1 MSEINLKPIKNLVL
15 VEVEN
20 DVKYTK
26 RLRSKEE
33 LAEMKFDKVETTSG
47 LLLTSEEDAFET
59 VEELT
64 PSNRCKIVRIGSTV
78 TEVKEGDYCMFN
90 TNGGHELTYAGN
102 KFKLIK
108 EDDILLIIEP

>member
-15 VEVEN
+15 IEIEN
-20 DVKYTK
+20 DITSKK
-26 RLRSKEE
+26 ELRSKEE
-33 LAEMKFDKVETTSG
+33 LAELTKTSESG
-47 LLLTSEEDAFET
+47 IILSVAEEDAYKI

>member
-15 VEVEN
+15 IEIEN
-20 DVKYTK
+20 DITSKK
-26 RLRSKEE
+26 ELRSKEE
-33 LAEMKFDKVETTSG
+33 LAELTK
-47 LLLTSEEDAFET
+47 TSESGIILSVAEEDVYKI

-108 EDDILLIIEP
+108 DDDILLIIEP

>member
-15 VEVEN
+15 IEIEN

-26 RLRSKEE
+26 ILRSKEE
-33 LAEMKFDKVETTSG
+33 LAE
-47 LLLTSEEDAFET
+47 LTNKSQAGIILPISEDDVYET

-64 PSNRCKIVRIGSTV
+64 PSNRCKIVRIGSTI

-108 EDDILLIIEP
+108 EDDILLRIEP